1 MALGDGRARRRLDAA
16 PCEEKSLSRE
26 GVKRQHDECTHV
38 AQTQAL
44 RTRTDNPEPVTTLG
58 GNEMAGTLSKAD
70 IIDAVAIA
78 TEMSKKDAGVAV
90 NALLDVIQG
99 SLKKGNKIQFTGFGT
114 FEVRERKARKGK
126 NLRTGET
133 ITIAA
138 SKAPSFKAGKALK
151 DAMK

>member
-1 MALGDGRARRRLDAA
+1 
-16 PCEEKSLSRE
+16 
-26 GVKRQHDECTHV
+26 
-38 AQTQAL
+38 
-44 RTRTDNPEPVTTLG
+44 
-58 GNEMAGTLSKAD
+58 MAGTLSKAD
-70 IIDAVAIA
+70 IIDAVAVA
-78 TEMSKKDAGVAV
+78 TETSKKDAGVAV

-99 SLKKGNKIQFTGFGT
+99 SLKKGHKVQFTGFGT

>member
-1 MALGDGRARRRLDAA
+1 
-16 PCEEKSLSRE
+16 
-26 GVKRQHDECTHV
+26 
-38 AQTQAL
+38 
-44 RTRTDNPEPVTTLG
+44 
-58 GNEMAGTLSKAD
+58 MAGTLSKAD
-70 IIDAVAIA
+70 IVDAVAEA
-78 TEMSKKDAGVAV
+78 TELSKKDAGAAV

-99 SLKKGNKIQFTGFGT
+99 SLKKGNKVQFTGFGT